1 MNFFEG
7 LGIFIVAAVIF
18 LILSAMIGAMFT
30 TDQPEWF
37 YLAGWLIGSFIY
49 GLTVVGLIYIS
60 RCGGSL

>member
-37 YLAGWLIGSFIY
+37 YLAAWIVGSFIY
-49 GLTVVGLIYIS
+49 GLTVVLLIYIS
-60 RCGGSL
+60 RNGGSL

>member
-18 LILSAMIGAMFT
+18 LIFSAVIGAIFT
-30 TDQPEWF
+30 TDLYF
-37 YLAGWLIGSFIY
+37 AAWLVGSFIY

>member
-7 LGIFIVAAVIF
+7 LGIFIVVAVIF

-30 TDQPEWF
+30 TF
-37 YLAGWLIGSFIY
+37 YLAAWLVGSFIY
-49 GLTVVGLIYIS
+49 GLTVVGLIYIA